1 MRGRRLRPAFRVPGF
16 TVIML
21 GLLLIAVMVLA
32 PTLKSVVEQRQQIAD
47 LQASVENQQRL
58 VDELREQRARWD
70 DPSYIRA
77 QARDRLLYVMPGET
91 SYLVIDDRAP
101 SVAPEDSTPIS
112 SLVQKTRSDWAQ
124 NLLGSLVTAGTTEAP
139 PK

>member
-1 MRGRRLRPAFRVPGF
+1 MPGFRIPGF
-16 TVIML
+16 TLVML
-21 GLLLIAVMVLA
+21 GLLVIAVMVLA
-32 PTLKSVVEQRQQIAD
+32 PTLRSVIEQRQQLAD
-47 LQASVENQQRL
+47 LQASVDRRQKT

-101 SVAPEDSTPIS
+101 SVAPTDPSPIS
-112 SLVQKTRSDWAQ
+112 SEVQKTRSDWAQ
-124 NLLGSLVTAGTTEAP
+124 NLLGSIVTAGTTEVPAQ
-139 PK
+139 